1 MKKKDREKLDE
12 ICIDA
17 SMQETFDNWQ
27 IARLK
32 RIKREKR
39 KEKVLTVFIGLF
51 IVIAT
56 CLLLYVNLK
65 LTSNAQKNCIE
76 MGHSENYCYERL

>member
-1 MKKKDREKLDE
+1 MKKKYREKLDE

-17 SMQETFDNWQ
+17 DLQKTFDNWQ

-32 RIKREKR
+32 RIKKEKQR
-39 KEKVLTVFIGLF
+39 EKVLTVFIGLF

-56 CLLLYVNLK
+56 CLLLYVNSK
-65 LTSNAQKNCIE
+65 LTSDAQKSCIQ
-76 MGHSENYCYERL
+76 MGHSENYCYEKL

>member
-1 MKKKDREKLDE
+1 MKKKDKEKLDE

-17 SMQETFDNWQ
+17 DLQKTLDNWQ

-32 RIKREKR
+32 RIKREKQI
-39 KEKVLTVFIGLF
+39 EKVLTVFIGLF

-56 CLLLYVNLK
+56 CLLLYASSK
-65 LTSNAQKNCIE
+65 LTSNAQKNCIG
-76 MGHSENYCYERL
+76 MGHSENYCYEKL

>member
-1 MKKKDREKLDE
+1 MKKKDRERLDE

-17 SMQETFDNWQ
+17 HLQETLDNWQ

-32 RIKREKR
+32 RIKREKQR
-39 KEKVLTVFIGLF
+39 EKVLTVFIGLF

-56 CLLLYVNLK
+56 CLLLYASSK

-76 MGHSENYCYERL
+76 MGHSENYCYEKL

>member
-1 MKKKDREKLDE
+1 MKKKDRKKLDE

-17 SMQETFDNWQ
+17 DLQKTLDNWQ

-32 RIKREKR
+32 RIKKEKQR
-39 KEKVLTVFIGLF
+39 EKVLTVFIGLF

-56 CLLLYVNLK
+56 CLLLYANSK
-65 LTSNAQKNCIE
+65 LTSSAQKNCIE
-76 MGHSENYCYERL
+76 MGHSENYCYEKL

>member
-17 SMQETFDNWQ
+17 DLQQTFDNWQ
-27 IARLK
+27 IARLE
-32 RIKREKR
+32 RIKREKQR
-39 KEKVLTVFIGLF
+39 EKVLTVFIGLF

-56 CLLLYVNLK
+56 CLLLFANYS
-65 LTSNAQKNCIE
+65 LTSNAQKNCIK
-76 MGHSENYCYERL
+76 MGHSENYCYEKL

>member
-17 SMQETFDNWQ
+17 DLQETFDNWQ

-32 RIKREKR
+32 RIK
-39 KEKVLTVFIGLF
+39 KEKQDKR
-51 IVIAT
+51 
-56 CLLLYVNLK
+56 Y
-65 LTSNAQKNCIE
+65 
-76 MGHSENYCYERL
+76 

>member
-1 MKKKDREKLDE
+1 MKKKDRERLDE

-32 RIKREKR
+32 RIKKEKQR
-39 KEKVLTVFIGLF
+39 EKVLTVFIGLF

-56 CLLLYVNLK
+56 CLLLYASSK
-65 LTSNAQKNCIE
+65 LTSKAQKNCIE
-76 MGHSENYCYERL
+76 MGHSENYCYEKL

>member
-17 SMQETFDNWQ
+17 DLQKTLDNWQ
-27 IARLK
+27 TARLK
-32 RIKREKR
+32 RIKKEKQR
-39 KEKVLTVFIGLF
+39 EKVLTVFIGLF

-56 CLLLYVNLK
+56 CLLLYASSK
-65 LTSNAQKNCIE
+65 LTSNAQKKCIE